1 MRNNLLATFQLV
13 VFFFIIICQVQVFG
27 QSGILKGN
35 ANDGLTNEP
44 IIFANVVIVGTTNG
58 TNTDETGYYEFT
70 NLEPGV
76 YDVQIS
82 YIGYKSITIT
92 EQQVQNN
99 RPTTVNFELIT
110 DSEQLEEVTIKADA
124 FKKPVESPV
133 SLRTIGVT
141 EIKRRPGGNRDIS
154 RVIQSLPGV
163 TSTASFRN
171 DLIIRGGAPNEN
183 RFYLDDVEV
192 PNINHFATQGASGG
206 PAGII
211 NVDFVK
217 EVDFYSGAF
226 PANRGNALSSVFQ
239 FRQKDGRN
247 DRLGFTATVGAQ
259 DLGMTL
265 EGPIGEKTTFLFS
278 ARRSYLQFL
287 FEAIGLPFLPIYND
301 FQTKIK
307 FKPNNKEEWTFIGLG
322 AIDNFELNLDADP
335 TESNLYILEN
345 IPVNNQWN
353 YTNGLVYKR
362 YQDNG
367 FTTFVLSRNMLNNE
381 AFKYANNDDTSED
394 NLLLR
399 YKSQEIENKLRVE
412 QKKKI
417 NAFTY
422 LYGVGTEY
430 VKFNNR
436 TQNKIFTSA
445 GPEDIDFASELQF
458 FKYYGF
464 GQVSRAYLDGQLSLS
479 AGVRLDGL
487 SYSDD
492 MANPLKHF
500 SPRVSASYTINE
512 NWSANANIGRYYQA
526 PPYTILG
533 YKEGDELVNKTNN
546 IELIRADHI
555 VAGLEWNTGKSS
567 RMTLEGYFKL
577 YDNYPFLLRNNISL
591 ANLGGDFGVVGNEP
605 ATSTSQ
611 GRTYGL
617 EYLFQQRL
625 YRGFYG
631 ILAYTFGYS
640 QFKDLN
646 NEYTASAWDS
656 RHILNLTVGKQFKN
670 NWEAGINIRMQSAL
684 PYTPADPDADLVQNW
699 DRNNFAYPDYAN
711 INSLRGDAFGA
722 MDIRVDKKW
731 FFEKWSLNLYLDLQ
745 NIVLSNASTQTLI
758 LDRPIDDEGNAI
770 GSGVIV
776 NPDAPLADQR
786 YLLKAIEDS
795 NTVTT
800 PSIGIVIS
808 I

>member
-1 MRNNLLATFQLV
+1 MRNYLVASFQIVIFFLILIGQAT
-13 VFFFIIICQVQVFG
+13 G
-27 QSGILKGN
+27 QSGIIKGN
-35 ANDGLTNEP
+35 ATDALTNEP
-44 IIFANVVIVGTTNG
+44 IIFANVVIVGTTIG

-82 YIGYKSITIT
+82 YLGYKSNTET

-99 RPTTVNFELIT
+99 RPTTVNFALET
-110 DSEQLEEVTIKADA
+110 DSQQLEEVTIKADA

-133 SLRTIGVT
+133 SLRTIGIT

-163 TSTASFRN
+163 TSGLSFRN

-247 DRLGFTATVGAQ
+247 DRLGFTTTVGAT
-259 DLGMTL
+259 DLGATL
-265 EGPIGEKTTFLFS
+265 EGPIGKKTTFLFS

-301 FQTKIK
+301 FQTKVK

-322 AIDNFELNLDADP
+322 AVDNFELNLDADP
-335 TESNLYILEN
+335 IESNLYILEN

-362 YQDNG
+362 YSDKG

-381 AFKYANNDDTSED
+381 AFKYENNDDTSED

-399 YKSQEIENKLRVE
+399 YKSQEIENKLRIE
-412 QKKKI
+412 HKEKI
-417 NAFTY
+417 GIYNIN
-422 LYGVGTEY
+422 YGIGTEQ
-430 VKFNNR
+430 VKYNNS

-445 GPEDIDFASELQF
+445 GPENINFTSDIQF
-458 FKYYGF
+458 YKYYGF
-464 GQVSRAYLDGQLSLS
+464 GQVSRDFLENRLSLS
-479 AGVRLDGL
+479 AGLRVDGNT
-487 SYSDD
+487 YSDD
-492 MANPLKHF
+492 MSNPLEF
-500 SPRVSASYTINE
+500 ISPRLSASYSIND
-512 NWSANANIGRYYQA
+512 NWSVNANTGIYYQT
-526 PPYTILG
+526 PSYTLLG
-533 YKEGDELVNKTNN
+533 YRENGTLVNKDNDITF
-546 IELIRADHI
+546 IKASHA
-555 VAGLEWNTGKSS
+555 VAGLEWSTSQSS
-567 RMTLEGYFKL
+567 RITLEGYYKH
-577 YDNYPFLLRNNISL
+577 YNNYPFLLRDSISL
-591 ANLGGDFGVVGNEP
+591 ANLGGDFGVIGNEP
-605 ATSTSQ
+605 AVSTSE
-611 GRTYGL
+611 GRTYGM
-617 EYLFQQRL
+617 EFLFQQRL
-625 YRGFYG
+625 YKGFYG
-631 ILAYTFGYS
+631 ILAYTLGYS
-640 QFKDLN
+640 QFKDSSG
-646 NEYTASAWDS
+646 EYRPSAWDS
-656 RHILNLTVGKQFKN
+656 RHILNTTLGYQFKN
-670 NWEAGINIRMQSAL
+670 NWEAGVNLRVQSAL
-684 PYTPADPDADLVQNW
+684 PETPAAPDADLVLNW
-699 DRNNFAYPDYAN
+699 NRNNFAYPDFAN
-711 INSLRGDAFGA
+711 INSLRGDNFAA
-722 MDIRVDKKW
+722 MDVRVDKKW

-745 NIVLSNASTQTLI
+745 NIVFSDATSSTLI
-758 LDRPIDDEGNAI
+758 LDRPLDDEGFPI
-770 GSGVIV
+770 GDGVIV
-776 NPDAPLADQR
+776 NPTDPIESQR
-786 YLLKAIEDS
+786 YLLKPVADG
-795 NTVTT
+795 NNVTT
-800 PSIGIVIS
+800 PTLGIVIS